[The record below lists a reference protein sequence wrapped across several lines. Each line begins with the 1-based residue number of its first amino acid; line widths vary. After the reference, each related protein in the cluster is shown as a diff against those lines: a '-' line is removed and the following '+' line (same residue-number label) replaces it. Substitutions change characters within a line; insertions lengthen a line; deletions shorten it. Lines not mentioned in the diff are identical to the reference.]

1 MSQST
6 PSPETRQA
14 LRQYVLE
21 NCLFT
26 DDGSKLQDSASFL
39 ETGLLDSTGI
49 LEIILFVEET
59 FGIKVLDDEMLP
71 ENLDSIDALVT
82 FIGRKQADAAA
93 GSAA

>member
-1 MSQST
+1 MSI
-6 PSPETRQA
+6 PTREA
-14 LRQYVLE
+14 LRHYVLE

-26 DDGSKLQDSASFL
+26 DDGSKLKDGDSFL

-59 FGIKVLDDEMLP
+59 FGIQVKDDEMVP
-71 ENLDSIDALVT
+71 DNLDSIDALVV
-82 FIGRKQADAAA
+82 FVEGKQAASKDGA

>member
-1 MSQST
+1 MSN
-6 PSPETRQA
+6 PTREA
-14 LRQYVLE
+14 LRRYVLE

-26 DDGSKLQDSASFL
+26 DDGSKLADNASFL

-59 FGIKVLDDEMLP
+59 FGIKVTDDEMVP
-71 ENLDSIDALVT
+71 DNLDSIDALVA
-82 FIGRKQADAAA
+82 FVERKQTA

>member
-1 MSQST
+1 MSTQAGT
-6 PSPETRQA
+6 NPRQA

-26 DDGSKLQDSASFL
+26 DDGSKLQDGESFL

-59 FGIKVLDDEMLP
+59 FGIKVQDDEMVP
-71 ENLDSIDALVT
+71 DNLDSIDALVA
-82 FIGRKQADAAA
+82 FVARKQADLKA